1 MSTRYRKRRPKT
13 FLMMELTPTSTA
25 LIFCA
30 FVTHSAPTYLPK
42 HVRRLFMVIELSRF
56 LGFNLCTIKC
66 VYFIIHLD
74 FRVSE
79 AIVDFIGCP
88 AILEHFHQCFSSSV
102 LQISSWHVS
111 VSSEFEPR
119 EMHARCWDLVDVILF
134 FFCKSKDVKSLLEY
148 WNEKYIR
155 YVRNTR
161 IKIMKR

>member
-56 LGFNLCTIKC
+56 LAFKVIRLCTIKR
-66 VYFIIHLD
+66 VYFIFHLD

-88 AILEHFHQCFSSSV
+88 AILKHFHQCFSSSV

-111 VSSEFEPR
+111 VSSKFEPR

-134 FFCKSKDVKSLLEY
+134 FFGKSKDVKSLLEY
-148 WNEKYIR
+148 
-155 YVRNTR
+155 RNK
-161 IKIMKR
+161 KISNTCLKCFFQD